1 MGGSDRNG
9 STHRFS
15 GPSESRSD
23 TSTALR
29 IQELGR
35 EAQKLDHEAD
45 MGSAD
50 WIEDKCE
57 RHTGDGRMLLTTEG

>member
-50 WIEDKCE
+50 
-57 RHTGDGRMLLTTEG
+57 